1 MCYNVC
7 DVRSEP
13 DIAARKDT
21 EIMSTTNKKRCFTV
35 MIIPHSEEATYSL
48 RLPLYVLQIAAALL
62 VLAIAGM
69 SVLAYGYL
77 TAAAEAREAQAL
89 REVNRA
95 QQEEIN
101 ALAVETQRMM
111 EQVKAIDELVEL
123 VTDKLDLDPTD
134 IENGVKG
141 QASQNS
147 TEIHSVDSLV
157 YDRAYDSRSSA
168 GGVLE
173 RASDNIALL
182 QSIVP
187 ERSDTLDAVGDYVV
201 QAEAKPSLWPAR
213 GRISSGFGMRKI
225 PYSTNNYQFHTGV
238 DIIGAYESSIWASA
252 AGKVV
257 FTGYRG
263 SYGNTVVIDHGY
275 GFQTLY
281 AHLAGFAVNAGDQV
295 ERGDLIG
302 YMGASGRTTGT
313 HLHYEVLVN
322 GSPVNPY
329 NYMKQQ

>member
-1 MCYNVC
+1 MGSVFVASLNLWLE
-7 DVRSEP
+7 RIQ
-13 DIAARKDT
+13 DIMTR
-21 EIMSTTNKKRCFTV
+21 TNKKRCFTI
-35 MIIPHSEEATYSL
+35 MIVPHSEEATYSL
-48 RLPLYVLQIAAALL
+48 RFPLYVLQVAAALL
-62 VLAIAGM
+62 VLGIAGL
-69 SVLAYGYL
+69 SLLAYGYL
-77 TAAAEAREAQAL
+77 TATAEAREAQAL

-111 EQVKAIDELVEL
+111 EQVEAIDELVEL
-123 VTDKLDLDPTD
+123 VTDKLDLDPAT
-134 IENGVKG
+134 IENGVTG
-141 QASQNS
+141 QVSQDPPNIRS
-147 TEIHSVDSLV
+147 ADSLV
-157 YDRAYDSRSSA
+157 YERAYGSRSSA

-173 RASDNIALL
+173 RATDNIAVL
-182 QSIVP
+182 QAIVP

-213 GRISSGFGMRKI
+213 GRISSGFGMRKA
-225 PYSTNNYQFHTGV
+225 PYSTNSYQFHTGV
-238 DIIGAYESSIWASA
+238 DIIGAYESQIWASA

-275 GFQTLY
+275 GYETLY
-281 AHLAGFAVNAGDQV
+281 AHLAGFAVNAGDLV

-313 HLHYEVLVN
+313 HLHYEVQVN

>member
-1 MCYNVC
+1 
-7 DVRSEP
+7 
-13 DIAARKDT
+13 
-21 EIMSTTNKKRCFTV
+21 MSTTNKKRCFTI

-48 RLPLYVLQIAAALL
+48 RLPLYALQIAAALL
-62 VLAIAGM
+62 VLAIVGL

-123 VTDKLDLDPTD
+123 VTDKLDLDPAA
-134 IENGVKG
+134 IENGVKE

-147 TEIHSVDSLV
+147 TELQSIDSLV
-157 YDRAYDSRSSA
+157 YDRAYGSRSSA

-182 QSIVP
+182 QAIVP

-213 GRISSGFGMRKI
+213 GRISSGFGMRKT
-225 PYSTNNYQFHTGV
+225 PYTSKGYQFHTGV
-238 DIIGAYESSIWASA
+238 DIIGAYESQIWASA
-252 AGKVV
+252 AGKVT

-263 SYGNTVVIDHGY
+263 SYGNVIMIDHGY
-275 GFQTLY
+275 GYVTLY
-281 AHLAGFAVNAGDQV
+281 AHLAGFTVNAGDLV

-313 HLHYEVLVN
+313 HLHYEVQVN

>member
-1 MCYNVC
+1 
-7 DVRSEP
+7 
-13 DIAARKDT
+13 
-21 EIMSTTNKKRCFTV
+21 
-35 MIIPHSEEATYSL
+35 
-48 RLPLYVLQIAAALL
+48 
-62 VLAIAGM
+62 
-69 SVLAYGYL
+69 
-77 TAAAEAREAQAL
+77 TANAEAREAQIL
-89 REVNRA
+89 REINRA

-123 VTDKLDLDPTD
+123 VTDKLDLDPATID
-134 IENGVKG
+134 NGVKG
-141 QASQNS
+141 QTSQNTTDLKS
-147 TEIHSVDSLV
+147 LDDLV
-157 YDRAYDSRSSA
+157 YERAYGSRSSA

-173 RASDNIALL
+173 RASENIVLL
-182 QSIVP
+182 QTIVP

-238 DIIGAYESSIWASA
+238 DIIGAYESPIWASA
-252 AGKVV
+252 AGEVT

-263 SYGNTVVIDHGY
+263 SYGNIIMIDHGY
-275 GFQTLY
+275 GFETLY
-281 AHLAGFAVNAGDQV
+281 AHLAGFTVNTGDLV
-295 ERGDLIG
+295 ARGDLIG
-302 YMGASGRTTGT
+302 YMGTSGRTTGT
-313 HLHYEVLVN
+313 HLHYEVHVN

>member
-1 MCYNVC
+1 MYAMFVTSFNLWLG
-7 DVRSEP
+7 R
-13 DIAARKDT
+13 ILKT
-21 EIMSTTNKKRCFTV
+21 MTTTNKKRCFTV
-35 MIIPHSEEATYSL
+35 MIVPHSEEATYSL
-48 RLPLYVLQIAAALL
+48 RLPLYALQVAAALL
-62 VLAIAGM
+62 VLGIAGL
-69 SVLAYGYL
+69 SLLAYGYL
-77 TAAAEAREAQAL
+77 TANAEAREAQAL
-89 REVNRA
+89 RELNRA

-123 VTDKLDLDPTD
+123 VTDKLDLDPAT

-141 QASQNS
+141 QSSQDNGGLQS
-147 TEIHSVDSLV
+147 LDDLV
-157 YDRAYDSRSSA
+157 YERAYGSRSST

-173 RASDNIALL
+173 RASENIALL
-182 QSIVP
+182 QAIVP
-187 ERSDTLDAVGDYVV
+187 ELSDTLDAVEDYVV

-238 DIIGAYESSIWASA
+238 DIIGSYESPIWASA
-252 AGKVV
+252 AGKVA

-275 GFQTLY
+275 GYETLY
-281 AHLAGFAVNAGDQV
+281 AHLAGFAVNAGDLV
-295 ERGDLIG
+295 GRGDLIG
-302 YMGASGRTTGT
+302 YMGASGRSTGT
-313 HLHYEVLVN
+313 HLHYEVQVN

>member
-1 MCYNVC
+1 MYAMFEASFNLWLE
-7 DVRSEP
+7 R
-13 DIAARKDT
+13 IL
-21 EIMSTTNKKRCFTV
+21 EIMSTTNKKRCFTI
-35 MIIPHSEEATYSL
+35 MIVPHSEEATYSL
-48 RLPLYVLQIAAALL
+48 RLPLYALQVAAALL
-62 VLAIAGM
+62 VLVIAGL

-77 TAAAEAREAQAL
+77 TATAEAREAQAL

-123 VTDKLDLDPTD
+123 VTDKLDLDPAT
-134 IENGVKG
+134 IENGVKV
-141 QASQNS
+141 QASQNP
-147 TEIHSVDSLV
+147 TNIYSVDSLV
-157 YDRAYDSRSSA
+157 YERAYGSRSST

-173 RASDNIALL
+173 RASENIALL
-182 QSIVP
+182 QAIVP
-187 ERSDTLDAVGDYVV
+187 EQSDTLDAVGDYVE

-213 GRISSGFGMRKI
+213 GRISSGFGMRKT
-225 PYSTNNYQFHTGV
+225 PYNTKSYQFHTGV
-238 DIIGAYESSIWASA
+238 DIIGAYESPIWTSA
-252 AGKVV
+252 AGKVT
-257 FTGYRG
+257 FIGYRG
-263 SYGNTVVIDHGY
+263 SYGNMIMIDHGY
-275 GFQTLY
+275 GYETLY
-281 AHLAGFAVNAGDQV
+281 SHLAGFAVDAGDLV

-313 HLHYEVLVN
+313 HLHYEVQVN